1 VLRGAGHF
9 IQEDAGEEL
18 GRVVAQWLAKQP

>member
-1 VLRGAGHF
+1 MIARAGHF

-18 GRVVAQWLAKQP
+18 AEIVIAFVARTR